1 MKGTGPTPGERCR
14 GRRGRVRKP
23 WDLGELH
30 DKSMGKDKDGRSFAH
45 KDCKSTICYLDKHC
59 VWHYLQTDGGLVM
72 RKIWNPTISTFFT
85 KMLINTSIYMNYSID
100 L

>member
-1 MKGTGPTPGERCR
+1 MPGKERKGPEAMESHRTRVWERIRMGEALRTR
-14 GRRGRVRKP
+14 IASLQY
-23 WDLGELH
+23 D
-30 DKSMGKDKDGRSFAH
+30 
-45 KDCKSTICYLDKHC
+45 LDKHC

-72 RKIWNPTISTFFT
+72 RKFWNPTISTFFT